1 MIKKHL
7 KILVITSVAIL
18 LPILGGLI
26 LWEQLPEQLP
36 IHWNMAGEVDDF
48 CSKSFAVFGMPLI
61 LLAFHWLAVF
71 ATLSD
76 PKNKN
81 HSTKILNMIFWVIPV
96 LNIALSALLY
106 SVAMG
111 GRVRVEMFMS
121 VLFGL
126 TFVVIGNYLPKCRQ
140 SYTIGI
146 KLPWTLHSEEN
157 WNRTHRMA
165 GWLWV
170 VGGLIIILTG
180 FFNVLWGMLFI
191 PLALALIPTVYSYIL
206 HRKGI

>member
-1 MIKKHL
+1 MIKKNL
-7 KILVITSVAIL
+7 KILIVTSVAIL
-18 LPILGGLI
+18 LPILAGLI
-26 LWEQLPEQLP
+26 LWEQLSDQLP
-36 IHWNMAGEVDDF
+36 IHWNVEGEVDGW
-48 CSKSFAVFGMPLI
+48 CSKPFAIFGMPLI
-61 LLAFHWLAVF
+61 LLGVHWLAVF

-76 PKNKN
+76 PKNQRY
-81 HSTKILNMIFWVIPV
+81 SGKILNMIFWLIPV
-96 LNIALSALLY
+96 LNIALFALMY

-111 GRVRVEMFMS
+111 GKIRVEMFMS
-121 VLFGL
+121 VLLGL
-126 TFVVIGNYLPKCRQ
+126 IFVVIGNYLPKCQQ

-170 VGGLIIILTG
+170 VGGLIIVFTG
-180 FFNVLWGMLFI
+180 FFNILWLTLFV

-206 HRKGI
+206 YRKGI